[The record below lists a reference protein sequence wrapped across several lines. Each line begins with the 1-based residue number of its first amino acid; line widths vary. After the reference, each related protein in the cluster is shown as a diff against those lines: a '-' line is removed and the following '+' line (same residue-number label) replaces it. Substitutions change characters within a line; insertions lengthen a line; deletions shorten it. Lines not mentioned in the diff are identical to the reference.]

1 MTNLQSPLTLA
12 CNYEQLVFEYPANF
26 EYDKLLTCL
35 KQDWV
40 SVGKMIHLTAKFMRK
55 YNGLLIVYIACS
67 SLHIISTHPISP
79 HLTIPH
85 LTSRHFTSLHII
97 SSHPTSPHPTLPHL
111 TSPHL
116 TSPYLISPD
125 LTPFTSPHPTSPHL
139 TSPHLNTPHPTSPH
153 LTSPYL
159 NSTHLTSLHLLLYL
173 IIASIASPLI
183 HFTFNSPMSLVL

>member
-67 SLHIISTHPISP
+67 SLHIISTHP
-79 HLTIPH
+79 
-85 LTSRHFTSLHII
+85 
-97 SSHPTSPHPTLPHL
+97 TSPHPTLPHL

-153 LTSPYL
+153 LTSPHPT
-159 NSTHLTSLHLLLYL
+159 STQLTS
-173 IIASIASPLI
+173 P
-183 HFTFNSPMSLVL
+183 HFTFCFI